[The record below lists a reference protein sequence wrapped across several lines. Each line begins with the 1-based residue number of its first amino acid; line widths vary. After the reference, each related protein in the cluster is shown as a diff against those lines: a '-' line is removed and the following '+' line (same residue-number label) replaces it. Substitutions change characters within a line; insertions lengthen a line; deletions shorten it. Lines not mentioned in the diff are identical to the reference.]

1 MVTWTASLKV
11 SYNMSKDRKNNL
23 MTEAKPQPIVVFDN
37 VTKEYPGGANA
48 LHNVSF
54 AVFPGEFISL
64 VGASGAGKSTLLKL
78 IYAEEIPTEGIV
90 YFRGRP
96 IRDIKRKIL
105 PFYRRAIGTVFQDY
119 KLLPQKTAF
128 ENIAYA
134 LEVDGRPAK
143 EIREE
148 VAELLEIVGLGKK
161 GHKFPRE
168 LSGGEQQRVA
178 IARALIHHPQI
189 ICADEPTGNLDPVS
203 TKEITDLL
211 LEINSYG
218 TTVIVATHKNE
229 VVDQLNKRVIT
240 LVDGRLAH
248 DEARG
253 KYMIKS

>member
-1 MVTWTASLKV
+1 MVV
-11 SYNMSKDRKNNL
+11 FENVSKD
-23 MTEAKPQPIVVFDN
+23 
-37 VTKEYPGGANA
+37 YPGGVNA
-48 LHNVSF
+48 LLRVSF
-54 AVFPGEFISL
+54 TVFPGEFISL
-64 VGASGAGKSTLLKL
+64 VGSSGAGKSTLLKL
-78 IYAEEIPTEGIV
+78 IYAEAEPTDGTV

-96 IRDIKRKIL
+96 IRDINRRHL

-134 LEVDGRPAK
+134 LEVDGRSAK

-148 VAELLEIVGLGKK
+148 VSELLEIVGLAGK
-161 GHKFPRE
+161 GEKFPRE

-203 TKEITDLL
+203 TREITDLL

-218 TTVIVATHKNE
+218 TTVIVATHKKE
-229 VVDQLNKRVIT
+229 VVDQLGKRVIA
-240 LVDGRLAH
+240 LVDGRLVH

-253 KYMIKS
+253 KYNIKI

>member
-1 MVTWTASLKV
+1 
-11 SYNMSKDRKNNL
+11 MSKDRKNNP
-23 MTEAKPQPIVVFDN
+23 MPKTEGQPIVVFEN
-37 VTKEYPGGANA
+37 VTKDYPGGVNA
-48 LHNVSF
+48 LHGVSF
-54 AVFPGEFISL
+54 TVFPGEFISL
-64 VGASGAGKSTLLKL
+64 VGSSGAGKSTLLKL
-78 IYAEEIPTEGIV
+78 IYAEAEPTEGTV
-90 YFRGRP
+90 YFKGRP
-96 IRDIKRKIL
+96 IKDINRAHL
-105 PFYRRAIGTVFQDY
+105 PYFRRNIGTVFQDY

-134 LEVDGRPAK
+134 LEVDGRSAR

-148 VAELLEIVGLGKK
+148 VSELLEIVGLGSK

-203 TKEITDLL
+203 TREITDLL

-218 TTVIVATHKNE
+218 TTVIIATHKNE
-229 VVDQLNKRVIT
+229 VVDQLNKRVIS
-240 LVDGRLAH
+240 LVDGRLRH

-253 KYMIKS
+253 KYNIKL

>member
-1 MVTWTASLKV
+1 
-11 SYNMSKDRKNNL
+11 MSK
-23 MTEAKPQPIVVFDN
+23 TESQPIVVFES
-37 VTKEYPGGANA
+37 VTKNYPGDVNA
-48 LHNVSF
+48 LHGISF
-54 AVFPGEFISL
+54 VVYPGEFISL
-64 VGASGAGKSTLLKL
+64 VGSSGAGKSTLLKL
-78 IYAEEIPTEGIV
+78 IYAEEVPSEGTV
-90 YFRGRP
+90 YYKGRS
-96 IRDIKRKIL
+96 IRDIDRKLL
-105 PFYRRAIGTVFQDY
+105 PFFRRNIGTVFQDY

-134 LEVDGRPAK
+134 LEVDGRSAK

-148 VAELLEIVGLGKK
+148 VGELLEIVGLKNK

-218 TTVIVATHKNE
+218 TTVIVATHKKE
-229 VVDQLNKRVIT
+229 IVDLLGKRVIS
-240 LVDGRLAH
+240 LVDGRLRH

-253 KYMIKS
+253 KYNIKL

>member
-1 MVTWTASLKV
+1 
-11 SYNMSKDRKNNL
+11 MSRNGKNNT
-23 MTEAKPQPIVVFDN
+23 MTKADSQPIVVFEN
-37 VTKEYPGGANA
+37 VNKDYPGGTNA
-48 LHNVSF
+48 LHGVSF
-54 AVFPGEFISL
+54 SVFPGEFISL
-64 VGASGAGKSTLLKL
+64 VGSSGAGKSTLLKL
-78 IYAEEIPTEGIV
+78 IYAEEEPTDGTV

-96 IRDIKRKIL
+96 IKDIKRKVL

-134 LEVDGRPAK
+134 LEVDGRPAR

-148 VAELLEIVGLGKK
+148 VTELLDIVGLGKK

-203 TKEITDLL
+203 TREITDLL

-218 TTVIVATHKNE
+218 TTVIIATHKNE
-229 VVDQLNKRVIT
+229 VVDQLNKRVIS
-240 LVDGRLAH
+240 LVDGRLVH

-253 KYMIKS
+253 KYLIKS

>member
-1 MVTWTASLKV
+1 MIK
-11 SYNMSKDRKNNL
+11 
-23 MTEAKPQPIVVFDN
+23 TEGQPIVVFEN
-37 VTKEYPGGANA
+37 VSKDYPGGVNA
-48 LHNVSF
+48 LHGVSF
-54 AVFPGEFISL
+54 TVLPGEFISL
-64 VGASGAGKSTLLKL
+64 VGSSGAGKSTLLKL
-78 IYAEEIPTEGIV
+78 IYAEAEPTEGTV

-96 IRDIKRKIL
+96 IRDINRRHL

-134 LEVDGRPAK
+134 LEVDGRSAK

-148 VAELLEIVGLGKK
+148 VSELLEIVGLGGK
-161 GHKFPRE
+161 GEKFPRE

-203 TKEITDLL
+203 TREITDLL

-218 TTVIVATHKNE
+218 TTVIVATHKKE
-229 VVDQLNKRVIT
+229 VVDQLGKRVIA
-240 LVDGRLAH
+240 LVDGRLVH

-253 KYMIKS
+253 KYNIKI